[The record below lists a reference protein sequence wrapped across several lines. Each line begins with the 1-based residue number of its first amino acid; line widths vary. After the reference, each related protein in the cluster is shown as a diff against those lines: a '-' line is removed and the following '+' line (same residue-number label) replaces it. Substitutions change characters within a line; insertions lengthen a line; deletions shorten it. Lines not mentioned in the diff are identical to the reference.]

1 MSPHEEEQQHG
12 KHGIRRLIVRFG
24 NLPPHAYL
32 LAYITAIIVFAAV
45 YYFISDQFYHPYV
58 RYEEAMR
65 SEASGLRIALT
76 KSFQK
81 AINDHSLIADGVVLN
96 SDSAIVTD
104 VTPEGS
110 ELLVR
115 LWIRIIKEEPNYS
128 ETQLPILLRLKP
140 VALSVMRKPG
150 EEAVLTSFP
159 EVDAQQGIP
168 LPEVLSQVF
177 GDLDVIRAGIRK
189 AVQQIVITQDDLTRM
204 RAFTAG
210 FSGFPDRVSGV
221 MGRMLYLSTI
231 TITTVG
237 YGDIVPLSGL
247 ARFLVGLEATLGIV
261 LLGLFISSLTVQQK
275 KS

>member
-1 MSPHEEEQQHG
+1 MPREEEEQKNG
-12 KHGIRRLIVRFG
+12 NRGVRRVIVRFG
-24 NLPPHAYL
+24 TLSPKVYL
-32 LAYITAIIVFAAV
+32 LTYITTIIVFAAI

-65 SEASGLRIALT
+65 SEATSLRVALT
-76 KSFQK
+76 KSFRDSIK
-81 AINDHSLIADGVVLN
+81 EHSIIADGVVLD
-96 SDSAIVTD
+96 SDSSIVTE

-115 LWIRIIKEEPNYS
+115 LWIRIIKQGPNYS
-128 ETQLPILLRLKP
+128 ETQFPLLLRLKP
-140 VALSVMRKPG
+140 VALSITRKPG
-150 EEAVLTSFP
+150 EEALLTSFP

-177 GDLDVIRAGIRK
+177 GDIGVIRAGIRK

-210 FSGFPDRVSGV
+210 FSGFPNRVPGV
-221 MGRMLYLSTI
+221 AGRMLYLSTV

-261 LLGLFISSLTVQQK
+261 LLGLFISSLTVQRK